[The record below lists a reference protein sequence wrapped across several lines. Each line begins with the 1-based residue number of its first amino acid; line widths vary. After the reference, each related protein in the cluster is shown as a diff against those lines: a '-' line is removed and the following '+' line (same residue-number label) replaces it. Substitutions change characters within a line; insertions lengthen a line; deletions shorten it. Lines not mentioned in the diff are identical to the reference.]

1 MAVGL
6 ATDPLQQKSI
16 AAQPK
21 ARNFYLQAIVSRHLL
36 ETHTVGDMAGGCDG
50 TQAGSSDSSCA
61 VVRVTSWF
69 AAALKDATQN
79 RSEGNDEEEV
89 ELHVDERFSVGLD
102 FESVCLGIG
111 R

>member
-1 MAVGL
+1 VAVGL
-6 ATDPLQQKSI
+6 ATDPLQQESI

-21 ARNFYLQAIVSRHLL
+21 ARIFYLQAVVSRHLL

-50 TQAGSSDSSCA
+50 AQAGSSDCSCA
-61 VVRVTSWF
+61 VVRVTAGF
-69 AAALKDATQN
+69 AAALKDTTQN

-102 FESVCLGIG
+102 FESVCFGIG